1 MMLGRIA
8 AVNDGVHLPERGV
21 PTASATK
28 KKPGS
33 IEPGFKVLA
42 T

>member
-1 MMLGRIA
+1 MTLSG
-8 AVNDGVHLPERGV
+8 NERS
-21 PTASATK
+21 PK

>member
-1 MMLGRIA
+1 MPPPDGFVMHALCDDGGRWR
-8 AVNDGVHLPERGV
+8 P
-21 PTASATK
+21 K